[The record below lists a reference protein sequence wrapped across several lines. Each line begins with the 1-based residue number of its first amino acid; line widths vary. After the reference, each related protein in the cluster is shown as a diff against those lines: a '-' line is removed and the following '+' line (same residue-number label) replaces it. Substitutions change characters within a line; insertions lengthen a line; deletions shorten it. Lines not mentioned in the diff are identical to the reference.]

1 MARIGRYLVGYL
13 VLSLAA
19 VIALWL
25 FGVLR
30 RDEAEWI
37 SAFIVIAI
45 GVGALMAST
54 RIGLAR
60 RRPARRRHMRHHA

>member
-1 MARIGRYLVGYL
+1 MGRIGRYLVSYL
-13 VLSLAA
+13 IVALAA

-30 RDEAEWI
+30 RDEGEWI
-37 SAFIVIAI
+37 SAFVVIAI

-54 RIGLAR
+54 RIGIGR
-60 RRPARRRHMRHHA
+60 RRPAHRRHVRHQV